1 MARSIIAPAERVTNL
16 RWGIALILGF
26 GVLVNYID
34 RGALSVAQP
43 SLHRDLGLGPVEF
56 GLLSSAFFWI
66 YALAQVPVGV
76 LLDRFGVTLLSRLSA
91 LLWTVAS
98 ILTAIAP
105 NFAFLFAAR
114 SFLGI
119 AEAPTFPANAKAVGY
134 WFPRGERSFATS
146 LFDAAAKLSS
156 GIGVL
161 FTGWLLVRFGWRG
174 MFWTTAL
181 LSLFFLA
188 LFFVFYRNP
197 GVDKRLTYAEAQYIK
212 DGGGEP
218 ESPAG
223 SVPRGPGFSYLLRQ
237 PKVWGLTIG
246 FSAYDYLFA
255 LLLTWLPSYLTS
267 TFSINIVSAGGYA
280 LLIWGVATI
289 SDLAIG
295 GWLADYLIKRGS
307 DANRTRKT
315 LLIAGLVIGFAVI
328 GAAYTK
334 DLHLAVFWMTVAA
347 AGIAFHA
354 PVAWSIPGLIA
365 PRNSTGQIGGVM
377 NLFGNLSSA
386 AAPIATGL
394 IVARTGSFSAAIVTA
409 ALILLVGIAAYSF
422 VLGRIEKIPEPLHAG
437 AGR

>member
-1 MARSIIAPAERVTNL
+1 MARTIIAPAERVTNL

-43 SLHRDLGLGPVEF
+43 SLHRDLGLGPVDF

-98 ILTAIAP
+98 MLTALAP
-105 NFAFLFAAR
+105 NFGLLFAAR

-134 WFPRGERSFATS
+134 WFPRSERSFATS

-161 FTGWLLVRFGWRG
+161 FTGWLLVQFGWRG
-174 MFWTTAL
+174 MFWTTAV
-181 LSLFFLA
+181 LSLIFLG
-188 LFFVFYRNP
+188 LFYVFYRNP
-197 GVDKRLTYAEAQYIK
+197 SVDKRLTHAEATYIAN
-212 DGGGEP
+212 GGGEP

-223 SVPRGPGFSYLLRQ
+223 SVPRGPGFGYLLRQ

-280 LLIWGVATI
+280 LLIWGVATV

-295 GWLADYLIKRGS
+295 GWLADYLMQRGG
-307 DANRTRKT
+307 DANRIRKT

-334 DLHLAVFWMTVAA
+334 DLHVAVFWMTLAA

-354 PVAWSIPGLIA
+354 PIAWSIPGLIA

-386 AAPIATGL
+386 AAPIATGI

-409 ALILLVGIAAYSF
+409 AVILLVGIAAYSV
-422 VLGRIEKIPEPLHAG
+422 VLGRIEKIPEPLG
-437 AGR
+437 AGFGR